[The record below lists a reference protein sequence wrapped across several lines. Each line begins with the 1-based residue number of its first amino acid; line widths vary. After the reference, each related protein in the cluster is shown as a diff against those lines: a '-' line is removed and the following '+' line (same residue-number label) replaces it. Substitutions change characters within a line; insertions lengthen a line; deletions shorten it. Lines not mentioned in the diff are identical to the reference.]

1 MRITLLGTGGPLPDP
16 SRQGPATLVETEGL
30 KLLFDAGRGVSTQ
43 LAKAHIHT
51 RDLDAVFI
59 THHHFDHIGGLGDLL
74 MAAWNA
80 GRDRPLRLYGPQGIE
95 EIVSGMFDR
104 VYARDI
110 AFRIAEG
117 AELGHVIDPPSEMVE
132 MREVTEGRIDVAI
145 GAHIVV
151 GQVEHG
157 STALG
162 LTGKQWVALGYRIEA
177 QESIVAVS
185 GDAVPGIGL
194 DRLASGADVLVMCAY
209 LSAEEI
215 STEEETFLTERIL
228 AGAPQAGA
236 VAAKAGVRRLVLT
249 HIREKKDADVA
260 AMVRHVA
267 EMFSGDVV
275 AGHDLMT
282 IDV

>member
-1 MRITLLGTGGPLPDP
+1 MRITLLGTGGPRPDP
-16 SRQGPATLVETEGL
+16 TRQGPATLVETEGL
-30 KLLFDAGRGVSTQ
+30 KLLFDAGRGVATQ
-43 LAKAHIHT
+43 LAKAQIHT

-80 GRDRPLRLYGPQGIE
+80 GRDRPLRLYGPQGLG
-95 EIVSGMFDR
+95 EIVSGIFDR

-117 AELGHVIDPPSEMVE
+117 AELGHVIDPPGGMVE
-132 MREVTEGRIDVAI
+132 IREVTEEHIDLAMGV
-145 GAHIVV
+145 HVVV

-157 STALG
+157 SRALG
-162 LTGKQWVALGYRIEA
+162 LSDAQWVALGYRIESEGA
-177 QESIVAVS
+177 VVAFS

-194 DRLASGADVLVMCAY
+194 NRLASEADVLVMCAY

-215 STEEETFLTERIL
+215 TTEEEIFLTERIL

-236 VAAKAGVRRLVLT
+236 VAATAGVRRLVLT
-249 HIREKKDADVA
+249 HIREKPDAEVV
-260 AMVRHVA
+260 AMVRHVSQT
-267 EMFSGDVV
+267 FSGDVV
-275 AGHDLMT
+275 AGHDLMA
-282 IDV
+282 IDI